1 MKGLEAIAFYNGWN
15 ISAAGIFIVFSA
27 LVTLSFI
34 ISQLHKILTVW
45 EKKEEYLKKARRL
58 ITRPQKTGSHY
69 KIKASETFI
78 ESARQFN
85 LLIQSMN
92 DPFSLPKLIKLAQ
105 KIDLARPFSTVHQL
119 LSVKIIVPDGKG
131 YYYWDHD
138 AYKNIRK
145 EE

>member
-1 MKGLEAIAFYNGWN
+1 MKGLEAIAFHNGWN

-34 ISQLHKILTVW
+34 ISQLHKILMIW
-45 EKKEEYLKKARRL
+45 EQKEAYFKKLRRL
-58 ITRPQKTGSHY
+58 FTRPRKTTAPF

-85 LLIQSMN
+85 LLVQSMKE
-92 DPFSLPKLIKLAQ
+92 PFSLPKLITLAQ
-105 KIDLARPFSTVHQL
+105 KIDLVRPFSTVHQL
-119 LSVKIIVPDGKG
+119 LSVNIIVPDGKG
-131 YYYWDHD
+131 FYYWDHE